1 MIKVCVKPQVKIIVF
16 NDAILPGM
24 KLLRERKEM
33 KYIYMIETNCP
44 SKKRKKIYIKKN
56 LVCMLQETL
65 HIRLWLLVYAND
77 NISCPWLTRV
87 FVLTKS
93 FICLWHTSMACIL
106 F

>member
-44 SKKRKKIYIKKN
+44 SKKEKKYI
-56 LVCMLQETL
+56 
-65 HIRLWLLVYAND
+65 
-77 NISCPWLTRV
+77 
-87 FVLTKS
+87 
-93 FICLWHTSMACIL
+93 
-106 F
+106 

>member
-44 SKKRKKIYIKKN
+44 SKKEKKYIYKKKS
-56 LVCMLQETL
+56 CL
-65 HIRLWLLVYAND
+65 HVTR
-77 NISCPWLTRV
+77 NITYKVMVISLC
-87 FVLTKS
+87 
-93 FICLWHTSMACIL
+93 
-106 F
+106 